1 MAGAVVNNHF
11 YDNLMI
17 FVLLWLIIEGNVGS
31 ITSGRCYYGWA
42 VAAGEGETTKR
53 SFLHYLI
60 SMLLPMD
67 KIIFLGLDH
76 MMFLDSLIICR
87 FNLIVEIVSES
98 EPNPNNNLTIRRA
111 GLSIRLC
118 HPSFLDQHLSDEKML
133 PWDKH
138 EFCLKFYF

>member
-1 MAGAVVNNHF
+1 
-11 YDNLMI
+11 
-17 FVLLWLIIEGNVGS
+17 
-31 ITSGRCYYGWA
+31 
-42 VAAGEGETTKR
+42 
-53 SFLHYLI
+53 
-60 SMLLPMD
+60 MLLPMD

-87 FNLIVEIVSES
+87 FNLIVEFVSES

-133 PWDKH
+133 P
-138 EFCLKFYF
+138 

>member
-1 MAGAVVNNHF
+1 MSCGC
-11 YDNLMI
+11 
-17 FVLLWLIIEGNVGS
+17 WGG
-31 ITSGRCYYGWA
+31 G
-42 VAAGEGETTKR
+42 TTKR

-60 SMLLPMD
+60 STLLPMD

-87 FNLIVEIVSES
+87 FNLIVEFVSES

-138 EFCLKFYF
+138 EFCLKFYFQYFLVWTTLRLNYRLLQTREVLLISSKLW